1 MPGRR
6 AAGERAAG
14 RAQATRATLLAAAR
28 DVFAAGGFADAN
40 ITDVVAKAG
49 ASVGSLYHHF
59 GGKADLYLAL
69 FDDYQAS
76 QEHRAAEAVRAARL
90 DGETDTMQL
99 FLVGATAYLRGC
111 WEEREL
117 ARVFL
122 DGGGP
127 PGFELIARRR
137 YREWVRVNAALLNT
151 EDQPLGETLVVV
163 LTSVVAEAGREVAV
177 QETEDGGDAPR
188 GGVRRAARP
197 GRHRLS
203 HPTGCGSPGPRWTT
217 SSVGRRRGPQVA
229 PRRVRVGVAEADD
242 ADDVM
247 VVGYAERSAELR
259 DDLRL
264 HPDEQRAEALVDR
277 LQQHQ
282 QRDHAGVDV
291 PERHRPARLV
301 AVGPALV
308 LAGRSGRG
316 RPACTTTSRRSPVRA

>member
-1 MPGRR
+1 MSNRR
-6 AAGERAAG
+6 TSGERAGG
-14 RAQATRATLLAAAR
+14 RAQETRATLLAAAR

-76 QEHRAAEAVRAARL
+76 QEQRAADAVRTARVQ
-90 DGETDTMQL
+90 GMTDTLDL

-111 WEEREL
+111 WEQREL

-177 QETEDGGDAPR
+177 QDTEESALR
-188 GGVRRAARP
+188 LAEEFVELL
-197 GRHRLS
+197 GR
-203 HPTGCGSPGPRWTT
+203 
-217 SSVGRRRGPQVA
+217 VGRK
-229 PRRVRVGVAEADD
+229 
-242 ADDVM
+242 
-247 VVGYAERSAELR
+247 
-259 DDLRL
+259 
-264 HPDEQRAEALVDR
+264 
-277 LQQHQ
+277 
-282 QRDHAGVDV
+282 
-291 PERHRPARLV
+291 
-301 AVGPALV
+301 
-308 LAGRSGRG
+308 
-316 RPACTTTSRRSPVRA
+316 

>member
-1 MPGRR
+1 MAAERPG
-6 AAGERAAG
+6 G

-69 FDDYQAS
+69 FDDYQAN

-90 DGETDTMQL
+90 EGMSDTMQL
-99 FLVGATAYLRGC
+99 WLVGATAYLRGC

-137 YREWVRVNAALLNT
+137 YREWVRVNTALLNN

-177 QETEDGGDAPR
+177 QESE
-188 GGVRRAARP
+188 AAAM
-197 GRHRLS
+197 RLAAEFVELL
-203 HPTGCGSPGPRWTT
+203 G
-217 SSVGRRRGPQVA
+217 
-229 PRRVRVGVAEADD
+229 RVG
-242 ADDVM
+242 
-247 VVGYAERSAELR
+247 
-259 DDLRL
+259 
-264 HPDEQRAEALVDR
+264 
-277 LQQHQ
+277 
-282 QRDHAGVDV
+282 AG
-291 PERHRPARLV
+291 
-301 AVGPALV
+301 
-308 LAGRSGRG
+308 
-316 RPACTTTSRRSPVRA
+316 

>member
-1 MPGRR
+1 VPGRR
-6 AAGERAAG
+6 TSGERVGG

-69 FDDYQAS
+69 FDDYQAN
-76 QEHRAAEAVRAARL
+76 QERRAADAVRAARQE
-90 DGETDTMQL
+90 GTSDTMQL
-99 FLVGATAYLRGC
+99 WLVGATAYLHGC

-177 QETEDGGDAPR
+177 QETEQ
-188 GGVRRAARP
+188 AAM
-197 GRHRLS
+197 RLAAEFVELM
-203 HPTGCGSPGPRWTT
+203 G
-217 SSVGRRRGPQVA
+217 
-229 PRRVRVGVAEADD
+229 RVGN
-242 ADDVM
+242 
-247 VVGYAERSAELR
+247 G
-259 DDLRL
+259 
-264 HPDEQRAEALVDR
+264 
-277 LQQHQ
+277 
-282 QRDHAGVDV
+282 
-291 PERHRPARLV
+291 
-301 AVGPALV
+301 
-308 LAGRSGRG
+308 
-316 RPACTTTSRRSPVRA
+316 

>member
-6 AAGERAAG
+6 TADEPAGG

-76 QEHRAAEAVRAARL
+76 QEQRAAEAVRNARL
-90 DGETDTMQL
+90 AGTTDTLQL
-99 FLVGATAYLRGC
+99 FLVGAAAYLRGC
-111 WEEREL
+111 WEQRDL

-127 PGFELIARRR
+127 SGFELIARRR

-151 EDQPLGETLVVV
+151 DDQPLGETLVVV

-177 QETEDGGDAPR
+177 QESE
-188 GGVRRAARP
+188 AAAM
-197 GRHRLS
+197 RLADEFVELL
-203 HPTGCGSPGPRWTT
+203 G
-217 SSVGRRRGPQVA
+217 
-229 PRRVRVGVAEADD
+229 RVG
-242 ADDVM
+242 
-247 VVGYAERSAELR
+247 
-259 DDLRL
+259 
-264 HPDEQRAEALVDR
+264 
-277 LQQHQ
+277 
-282 QRDHAGVDV
+282 
-291 PERHRPARLV
+291 
-301 AVGPALV
+301 
-308 LAGRSGRG
+308 SG
-316 RPACTTTSRRSPVRA
+316 